1 MKMSTISAEHST
13 PMSYSVVVPAFN
25 AANTIEETIRSALSQ
40 TVQPQQVIIVDD
52 GSTDG
57 TADMAR
63 RLAKIVRVIRQENA
77 GVGRAT
83 TVGLAAVETPLVA
96 TLDADDLWL
105 PRKMAMQ
112 IEHLRLHAECHG
124 VFTFWQ
130 TFGEGQKGGDAGP
143 GWSRTTMLI
152 RTKSALQVG
161 PVIDPE
167 GGRGDMIDWIAR
179 ARDAGLRLDM
189 IEEVL
194 TLRRI
199 RPGSLSYGRDPVRD
213 RGYARVAWLAL
224 QRRKGRGTLE

>member
-1 MKMSTISAEHST
+1 M

-25 AANTIEETIRSALSQ
+25 AADTIEETIHSALSQ
-40 TVQPQQVIIVDD
+40 TIQPRQIIIVDD

-57 TADMAR
+57 TADRAR
-63 RLAKIVRVIRQENA
+63 RLAKIVGVIRQENA

-105 PRKMAMQ
+105 PHKIAAQ
-112 IEHLRLHAECHG
+112 IDHLRRHAECHG
-124 VFTFWQ
+124 IFSFWRTFR
-130 TFGEGQKGGDAGP
+130 EGQKGGDVGP

-152 RTKSALQVG
+152 RTKSALQIG

-189 IEEVL
+189 IEDVL
-194 TLRRI
+194 ALRRI

-213 RGYARVAWLAL
+213 RGYAMVAWLAL
-224 QRRKGRGTLE
+224 QRRKQRSTPE